1 MCVLEEAFLHSG
13 QFIWNA
19 RQRCDRNVEITK
31 SSNCK
36 FAQWSQEWPGS
47 SNQKEP
53 CNSSSKKHPNLRFF
67 GIVFF
72 STYRGFC
79 DRNFTAC
86 TMTFRARW
94 LNNREKMLTL
104 DPEKN
109 SGPGWTPGIG
119 SLNSSPV
126 MYWNSLRLLFFVC
139 YHQTCLINPFT
150 FIISQIFLLNK
161 VLLHLNKQQNVK
173 LIKCLSFQDHGQRK
187 SCAHSEYRNKRLS
200 VRHFQFVLSLE
211 GYVVL
216 IQ

>member
-31 SSNCK
+31 PSNCK
-36 FAQWSQEWPGS
+36 FAQSSQEWPGS

-67 GIVFF
+67 WHRVLLNIL
-72 STYRGFC
+72 
-79 DRNFTAC
+79 
-86 TMTFRARW
+86 W
-94 LNNREKMLTL
+94 LLWQEFHSLYDDIQSKMAKQQRENVAVGPWK
-104 DPEKN
+104 KN
-109 SGPGWTPGIG
+109 SGPGWTSGIG

-150 FIISQIFLLNK
+150 FIISKIFLLNK
-161 VLLHLNKQQNVK
+161 VLSHLNKQQNVK
-173 LIKCLSFQDHGQRK
+173 LIKCL
-187 SCAHSEYRNKRLS
+187 
-200 VRHFQFVLSLE
+200 
-211 GYVVL
+211 
-216 IQ
+216 